1 MSRTGSSEAQQADGS
16 VSDRGQRASFSSG
29 HHQTLQAAPG
39 SSLAAADAPMYP
51 VDDDLDLSALAN
63 SLRAKTSELQR
74 NHDR

>member
-1 MSRTGSSEAQQADGS
+1 
-16 VSDRGQRASFSSG
+16 
-29 HHQTLQAAPG
+29 
-39 SSLAAADAPMYP
+39 MYP